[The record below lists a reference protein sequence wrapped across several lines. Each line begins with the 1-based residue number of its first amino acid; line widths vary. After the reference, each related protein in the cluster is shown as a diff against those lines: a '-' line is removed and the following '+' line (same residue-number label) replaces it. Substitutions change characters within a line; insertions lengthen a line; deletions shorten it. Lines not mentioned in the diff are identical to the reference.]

1 MKKNKETK
9 PLPFPVYFW
18 TIAFIA
24 FAGIADSIYL
34 SISHYRVYTDM
45 GYSSF
50 CAISRAIN
58 CDTVS
63 QSPYSI
69 FLGVPVAAWG
79 VMGYVFFLLFLP
91 FAWNKEA
98 QKKRIWS
105 ILFFVSLA
113 FSIYSI
119 ILAFI
124 STFYIHSYCIM
135 CLLSYGIS
143 FMLLYYTWFIRRKFD
158 KSSLIVGLKG
168 DIGFLWKI
176 RKKVFSA
183 FFPYI
188 SFILILFIF
197 FPAYWN
203 LKPPLQSE
211 DIPSGITEEGYPW
224 LGAESPELTITEFT
238 DYQCFQCKKMHFF
251 LRQLVANYPNKIRLI
266 HRHFPLDHEYN
277 PIIKK
282 PFHVGSGAMSIF
294 AQYAQT
300 QNKFWK
306 MNDTLFDIA
315 GKKGRIDIKELA
327 GFVGLDHIALAASIQ
342 NKIMRYKVKHDISVG
357 IKLGINGTPA
367 YVIKDQVYLGQ
378 IPPKI
383 IKDILD

>member
-1 MKKNKETK
+1 
-9 PLPFPVYFW
+9 
-18 TIAFIA
+18 
-24 FAGIADSIYL
+24 
-34 SISHYRVYTDM
+34 
-45 GYSSF
+45 
-50 CAISRAIN
+50 
-58 CDTVS
+58 
-63 QSPYSI
+63 
-69 FLGVPVAAWG
+69 
-79 VMGYVFFLLFLP
+79 
-91 FAWNKEA
+91 
-98 QKKRIWS
+98 
-105 ILFFVSLA
+105 
-113 FSIYSI
+113 
-119 ILAFI
+119 
-124 STFYIHSYCIM
+124 
-135 CLLSYGIS
+135 
-143 FMLLYYTWFIRRKFD
+143 ML
-158 KSSLIVGLKG
+158 
-168 DIGFLWKI
+168 DIGFLWE
-176 RKKVFSA
+176 KKKKTASVF
-183 FFPYI
+183 I
-188 SFILILFIF
+188 SFMCIVIFLLIY
-197 FPAYWN
+197 FPSYWN
-203 LKPPLQSE
+203 FTTPVLSKS
-211 DIPSGITEEGYPW
+211 IPSGITENGYPW
-224 LGAESPELTITEFT
+224 IGAESPELTITEFA

-367 YVIKDQVYLGQ
+367 YIIKDQVYLGQ
-378 IPPKI
+378 IPAKI